1 MRITGNALVAL
12 SLLAAVTSVRAQDKL
27 KPTDRTVTISGCVVA
42 AEQPDSF
49 MLKDVTQLSNGWMAP
64 LPKDGNGANVLYW
77 LNTTA
82 GLSNRVGQRVEVTG
96 VVDFSDVHKG
106 QTKITVDPN
115 EKKDTKTELSSAGR
129 KVTTKED
136 TSAIP
141 KLDDAEKAKLK
152 IPAAAVYDLHV
163 NTVKAIPGTCP
174 SGK

>member
-1 MRITGNALVAL
+1 MRITGNVLIAL
-12 SLLAAVTSVRAQDKL
+12 SLFAAATSVRAEDKL
-27 KPTDRTVTISGCVVA
+27 KSTDRTVTISGCVVA

-49 MLKDVTQLSNGWMAP
+49 MLKDVTQLSNGWRAP
-64 LPKDGNGANVLYW
+64 LPNDGNGANVLYW

-82 GLSNRVGQRVEVTG
+82 GLSSRVGQRVEVTG
-96 VVDFSDVHKG
+96 TVDFKDAHKG

-136 TSAIP
+136 TPAIP

-152 IPAAAVYDLHV
+152 IPAAAAYDLHV
-163 NTVKAIPGTCP
+163 KSLKTVPGTCS
-174 SGK
+174 SGE